1 MLLVGELI
9 ITLLV
14 GFILGRV
21 WEIRQRIMLAEPVDQ
36 VRRPI
41 EIRVANKHS
50 ERSAGN
56 DSKLLAL
63 EREMKDLIK
72 AVAIPGRRPNSQAI
86 EPHA

>member
-9 ITLLV
+9 ITLLG
-14 GFILGRV
+14 GFVLGRV

-50 ERSAGN
+50 EPSAGN

-72 AVAIPGRRPNSQAI
+72 AVAVPGRRPNSRAI
-86 EPHA
+86 EPRA